1 MNTSDLSDSSNPG
14 SFGILLED
22 NDTVLS
28 DEEWILLYFMQ
39 DHDTDDCFYRD
50 KVQWYCMFFT
60 LRAQTTK

>member
-50 KVQWYCMFFT
+50 KV
-60 LRAQTTK
+60 